1 MKFGL
6 LYEIALPRQVE
17 ATGKTEY
24 DAYWEAI
31 EQIVLAEEL
40 GFHSVWAVEHHFLE
54 DLARCSSPE
63 VFLSAVAQHTTR
75 LRIGR
80 RLSPKGV

>member
-17 ATGKTEY
+17 DTGKTEY

-31 EQIVLAEEL
+31 EHLRLFAEKVMPN
-40 GFHSVWAVEHHFLE
+40 FA
-54 DLARCSSPE
+54 
-63 VFLSAVAQHTTR
+63 
-75 LRIGR
+75 
-80 RLSPKGV
+80 